1 MLGFL
6 ALSGGALI
14 LAHGFKDPEKQ
25 KLAVEGRSSGT
36 VRPAH
41 GEPGKLETIDPTLNP
56 PDPSK
61 PQVPETVPGYMVPFD
76 PPAFVEAAPK
86 PLPPAPKPKEQPKEV
101 LPPISLYA
109 ATFDAKPTEEP
120 VSEDYAPFGRL
131 IQCEL
136 VITVDSSFIKTP
148 IVGLVTADVW
158 HDGKLIIPAGAEIHG
173 TALVDRERERIASGG
188 EWTLVW
194 QSGEEL
200 SVSGIALDREQNP
213 DGEGWGI
220 TDGSAGLRGQLIK
233 SDDMA
238 EIKLFAAT
246 LLSGAA
252 SSLKKTE
259 STIFGTKSVP
269 NLANAP
275 LAGAEDVLGLY
286 AKQILDTIQ
295 RDGFYVRVPA
305 GKQFYVYVT
314 ETVDRKK
321 ARIGGHQIASLQ
333 KSEPSTEEVK
343 RAREDQLF
351 LRRARPQSISPIPS
365 AAAMQMQMPLRVS
378 K

>member
-6 ALSGGALI
+6 LLCGGGLL
-14 LAHGFKDPEKQ
+14 LARGLKDPEKQ
-25 KLAVEGRSSGT
+25 RLADEGRSSGT
-36 VRPAH
+36 VRPLVKA
-41 GEPGKLETIDPTLNP
+41 PSKLGTIDPTLNP
-56 PDPSK
+56 SDPSK
-61 PQVPETVPGYMVPFD
+61 PQVPETVPGNMIPFD
-76 PPAFVEAAPK
+76 PPTFVEVAPK
-86 PLPPAPKPKEQPKEV
+86 PLPAPAKTKEQAKEV

-109 ATFDAKPTEEP
+109 AAAEGKSEQEP

-136 VITVDSSFIKTP
+136 IITVDSSFIRTP

-158 HDGKLIIPAGAEIHG
+158 HGGKLIIPAGAEIHG
-173 TALVDRERERIASGG
+173 SAQVDRERERIASSG

-220 TDGSAGLRGQLIK
+220 TDGSAGLRGQLLK

-246 LLSGAA
+246 LISGAA

-259 STIFGTKSVP
+259 STIFGTKGVP

-275 LAGAEDVLGLY
+275 LAGAEDVLGVY

-321 ARIGGHQIASLQ
+321 ARIGGHQLASLQ
-333 KSEPSTEEVK
+333 QSEASTEELK

-365 AAAMQMQMPLRVS
+365 AAVSKTMPLRVS